1 MMGTLPPSPPTA
13 SPANRPRSPP
23 APSSRRCRTGAPT
36 DLHGGTDDVHGG
48 NMKTEM
54 FVALAEGLLAAG
66 SPLDGVGIQLH
77 ISDVSGFRCTP
88 GGAED

>member
-1 MMGTLPPSPPTA
+1 M
-13 SPANRPRSPP
+13 
-23 APSSRRCRTGAPT
+23 
-36 DLHGGTDDVHGG
+36 HGG
-48 NMKTEM
+48 NTKTEM

-77 ISDVSGFRCTP
+77 ISDVSAFRCTP

>member
-1 MMGTLPPSPPTA
+1 MMGTLPPSPNRLG
-13 SPANRPRSPP
+13 SPQ
-23 APSSRRCRTGAPT
+23 APSSGRCRTTGAPT

-48 NMKTEM
+48 NTKTEM